1 MAHYRTK
8 QLGLFLYM
16 GKKKRTNT
24 VKERRTS
31 IFPIK
36 NEIMNT
42 GTFCHNCLY
51 STLDVQIYAMV
62 DPSKM

>member
-16 GKKKRTNT
+16 GKKKKDEHCQR
-24 VKERRTS
+24 KTS
-31 IFPIK
+31 IFRIK

>member
-16 GKKKRTNT
+16 GKKK
-24 VKERRTS
+24 KDERSQRKTS

>member
-16 GKKKRTNT
+16 GKKKKDEHSQRKTL
-24 VKERRTS
+24 